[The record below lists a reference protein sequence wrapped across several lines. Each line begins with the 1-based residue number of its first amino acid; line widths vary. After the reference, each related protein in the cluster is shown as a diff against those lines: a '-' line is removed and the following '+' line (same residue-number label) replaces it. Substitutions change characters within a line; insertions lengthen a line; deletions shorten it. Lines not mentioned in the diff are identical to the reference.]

1 MPLDERL
8 SDYWRKIQ
16 AELFPSLQEQLG
28 PLGERHRQLVTVL
41 EMARPERFLPHVHG
55 RPGRPRA
62 DRAALSRAFLAK
74 TIFNIDDTLGLIERL
89 RLDKTL
95 RRLCG
100 WGGAGTVPSEATFSR
115 AFAEFAAAR
124 LGPRLLE
131 AVVVAHHGDH
141 LVGHVARDTVP
152 PLRRASA
159 PPAGPGHQLSPS
171 ASAAGR
177 ARARNG
183 RRRRPSAAW
192 NASPARAWRR

>member
-1 MPLDERL
+1 M
-8 SDYWRKIQ
+8 
-16 AELFPSLQEQLG
+16 
-28 PLGERHRQLVTVL
+28 
-41 EMARPERFLPHVHG
+41 
-55 RPGRPRA
+55 
-62 DRAALSRAFLAK
+62 
-74 TIFNIDDTLGLIERL
+74 
-89 RLDKTL
+89 
-95 RRLCG
+95 
-100 WGGAGTVPSEATFSR
+100 PSEATFSR

-141 LVGHVARDTVP
+141 LVGHVARDSTAIEARERP
-152 PLRRASA
+152 A
-159 PPAGPGHQLSPS
+159 AGPGHQLSPS